1 MAFVPVFATC
11 FLLAAVS
18 VTEVGLVSDMV
29 SFLHIQ
35 KWFVKTYQINWPNES
50 IPFGA
55 LPAHLWLD
63 QGHTT
68 NGAAGYGFV
77 LGVFGL
83 FVAWR
88 QRNRNGKAPSR
99 SLFALTI
106 LLLLSTLF
114 TLSALIFTFTVTN
127 DTSGQTIDPSLAKP
141 NQHYPADKWTPE
153 TWYKALLN
161 TPIADP
167 NKRSEIRTHVHL
179 MEAWRWMLIP
189 LFLADVAALAA
200 AVMGVLRQ
208 RKSRPLDYPPEK

>member
-1 MAFVPVFATC
+1 MTFVPVFATC
-11 FLLAAVS
+11 LLLAAVS

-77 LGVFGL
+77 LGIFGL

-88 QRNRNGKAPSR
+88 QRNRNGKPPSR

-127 DTSGQTIDPSLAKP
+127 ETSGQTIDPSLAQP

-167 NKRSEIRTHVHL
+167 HKRSEIRTHVHL
-179 MEAWRWMLIP
+179 FEAWRWMLIP

-208 RKSRPLDYPPEK
+208 RKSTPLDYPPEK

>member
-11 FLLAAVS
+11 LLLAAVS

-77 LGVFGL
+77 LGIFGL

-88 QRNRNGKAPSR
+88 QRNRNGKVS
-99 SLFALTI
+99 S
-106 LLLLSTLF
+106 
-114 TLSALIFTFTVTN
+114 TFTKPRNMHVN
-127 DTSGQTIDPSLAKP
+127 SRCAISSADLYLPRKKIPIQTHKI
-141 NQHYPADKWTPE
+141 
-153 TWYKALLN
+153 
-161 TPIADP
+161 
-167 NKRSEIRTHVHL
+167 
-179 MEAWRWMLIP
+179 
-189 LFLADVAALAA
+189 
-200 AVMGVLRQ
+200 
-208 RKSRPLDYPPEK
+208 

>member
-11 FLLAAVS
+11 LLLAAVS

-88 QRNRNGKAPSR
+88 QRNRNGKVSSIFTNRVISTSIPDAQFQAPICILQEKKSRFKPQNLILHTNTPSRVRHAPSSPSR
-99 SLFALTI
+99 SCFSSQPSSPS
-106 LLLLSTLF
+106 LLS
-114 TLSALIFTFTVTN
+114 S
-127 DTSGQTIDPSLAKP
+127 SPS
-141 NQHYPADKWTPE
+141 
-153 TWYKALLN
+153 
-161 TPIADP
+161 
-167 NKRSEIRTHVHL
+167 S
-179 MEAWRWMLIP
+179 
-189 LFLADVAALAA
+189 
-200 AVMGVLRQ
+200 
-208 RKSRPLDYPPEK
+208 